1 VSEARYTGCLLTIGL
16 VALLGQVMA
25 DSAAPL
31 SDPTRPN
38 GWREKSRVEAKVGDS
53 TTANTRVLQGTFSV
67 AGRRSAMIGG
77 RRVSVGDRVDGAEV
91 VEIDNNKV
99 ILQMAGEKTEFY
111 SSLPAVKLPT
121 KPEGKSR

>member
-1 VSEARYTGCLLTIGL
+1 MSEAKYTRTLISIGL
-16 VALLGQVMA
+16 FGLLGQVMA

-38 GWREKSRVEAKVGDS
+38 GWRDKGRVEEAVTESSGK
-53 TTANTRVLQGTFSV
+53 ALVLQGTFSV

-77 RRVSVGDRVDGAEV
+77 RRVSVGDQVDGADV

-99 ILQMAGEKTEFY
+99 ILQMAGETTEFY
-111 SSLPAVKLPT
+111 SSLPAVKSPT
-121 KPEGKSR
+121 QSGEEGR

>member
-1 VSEARYTGCLLTIGL
+1 MSEARYTACLLSIGL
-16 VALLGQVMA
+16 MALLGQVMA

-38 GWREKSRVEAKVGDS
+38 GWREKGRVEGTVAEA
-53 TTANTRVLQGTFSV
+53 TANTRVLQGTFSV

-77 RRVSVGDRVDGAEV
+77 RRVSVGDQVDGAEV

-99 ILQMAGEKTEFY
+99 ILQMAGETTEFY
-111 SSLPAVKLPT
+111 SSLPAVKSPT

>member
-1 VSEARYTGCLLTIGL
+1 VSERNYAGCLLSIGL
-16 VALLGQVMA
+16 FGLLGQAMA

-38 GWREKSRVEAKVGDS
+38 GWRENGRVEAAVTES
-53 TTANTRVLQGTFSV
+53 TANALVLQGTFSV

-77 RRVSVGDRVDGAEV
+77 RRVSVGDQVDGAEV

-99 ILQMAGEKTEFY
+99 ILQMAGETTEFY
-111 SSLPAVKLPT
+111 SSLPAVKSPT
-121 KPEGKSR
+121 QSGEEGR